1 MLLSFFF
8 LGLLKKIFN
17 EAALHTALKPLI
29 YHVLLF
35 CCFLNFNLVY
45 VYFNDFWC
53 NQTTS

>member
-17 EAALHTALKPLI
+17 EAVLHTALKPLI